1 MDVIIDNLSIM
12 LYIITIDTDSV
23 VISSPNNNDYGIGYN
38 DYKN

>member
-1 MDVIIDNLSIM
+1 MDVIIDNLCIM

-23 VISSPNNNDYGIGYN
+23 VILLPNNNDYGIGYN